1 METNGR
7 KNTTIQDIATEAK
20 VSISTVSRVLNGNVP
35 VREDKRQAV
44 MDAVAM
50 LKYRPNVFAQ
60 GLARGQS
67 RTIGVLTQEISSPVY
82 DAILREI
89 LVGLRGSGYSPL
101 IADGHWQADREQ
113 KRIETLLGR
122 QIDGLIVIGSTSDEA
137 YLGQLADR
145 VPLVV
150 IGREIE
156 SLSSIYVRNSEGA
169 VLATDHLIALG
180 HTQIA
185 HITGILTH
193 ADAVARCR
201 GYKDALV
208 QAGLDVNDDLIV
220 EGGFSEQSGLM
231 AVEMLFA
238 RGRPFTAIFAANDQM
253 AYGARLALFRR
264 GIRVPDDVSLVGFD
278 DQQGSA
284 YAIPPLT
291 TLRQPMEQIG
301 ARAAEAVLQLIQG
314 KDVERSGG
322 VSAELIIRES
332 TSRLRFR

>member
-264 GIRVPDDVSLVGFD
+264 GFGF
-278 DQQGSA
+278 
-284 YAIPPLT
+284 
-291 TLRQPMEQIG
+291 PMMCRWWDLMI
-301 ARAAEAVLQLIQG
+301 
-314 KDVERSGG
+314 
-322 VSAELIIRES
+322 
-332 TSRLRFR
+332 SRGQRMRFRR